1 MGGFVRCEQ
10 VTIVRMEFQSEYTAS
25 EDRDRYTNRRREHYN
40 RMAPRRAKSRKLG
53 AGYQRQLQR
62 YYQLFVPPNL
72 RVLEIGCG
80 TGDLLHAVAPGFGT
94 GIDFSA
100 AMLEAAREKYPAL
113 TFAQGDAHG
122 FDLEGEF
129 DVIILSDLVNDLWD
143 VQQVFAQLKKHCLP
157 DTRIIINF
165 HNNLW
170 GPALSLFQ
178 RLGLLHPLLEQNW
191 LTPEDLTGL
200 LKLAGFDLV
209 QRRPLILLPLPIPLL
224 SGLCNRLLAHLPL
237 FRAFD
242 FSHFFTAR
250 PLPEKVVE
258 TPSVSVV
265 IPARNEAGN
274 IEGLLRRLPKMGA
287 STEIVFV
294 EGNSSDDTYATIER
308 LLPEFPEQNAR
319 LITQPGKGKG
329 DAVRAA
335 FEVASGDILMILDA
349 DGTVAP
355 EDLPRF
361 YEALVSGKGE
371 FINGVRLVY
380 PLGDRSMRFFNM
392 VGNKFF
398 GLLFSWLLGQPL
410 RDTLCGT
417 KVLWKKDYE
426 EIARNRAYFGKLD
439 PFGDFDLLFGA
450 ARLSLKIQELPI
462 RYGARSYGDTN
473 ISRWRHGW
481 ILLRMAVKATFK
493 LKLI

>member
-1 MGGFVRCEQ
+1 
-10 VTIVRMEFQSEYTAS
+10 MEVVSENSSSQARELYV
-25 EDRDRYTNRRREHYN
+25 NRRKAHYEK
-40 RMAPRRAKSRKLG
+40 MAARPQKSGTLG

-62 YYQLFVPPNL
+62 YYQLFVPRNQ

-80 TGDLLHAVAPGFGT
+80 NGDLLNAVAPEYGVGL
-94 GIDFSA
+94 DFSPA
-100 AMLEAAREKYPAL
+100 ILEQARQNYPHL
-113 TFAQGDAHG
+113 TFLEQDAHALS
-122 FDLEGEF
+122 FDEPF

-143 VQQVFAQLKKHCLP
+143 VQQVLTALKSCCHP
-157 DTRIIINF
+157 ATRLVLNF

-170 GPALSLFQ
+170 GPMLSFAR
-178 RLGLLHPLLEQNW
+178 RLGLLDPQQEQNW
-191 LTPEDLTGL
+191 LTPEDLEGL
-200 LKLAGFDLV
+200 LKLSGFELV
-209 QRRPLILLPLPIPLL
+209 QRRPLILFPLNVPVLTRL
-224 SGLCNRLLAHLPL
+224 FNRVLAHLPL
-237 FRAFD
+237 VRAFD
-242 FSHFFTAR
+242 LTHFFIAR
-250 PLPEKVVE
+250 PVPEPLSQP
-258 TPSVSVV
+258 PSVTVV

-274 IEGLLRRLPKMGA
+274 IKNLLERVPAMGA
-287 STEIVFV
+287 STEIIFV
-294 EGNSSDDTYATIER
+294 EGGSSDDTYAVIEK
-308 LLPEFPEQNAR
+308 LLPDFPEQNGR
-319 LITQPGKGKG
+319 LIRQTGQGKG

-335 FEVASGDILMILDA
+335 FECATGDVLMILDA

-355 EDLPRF
+355 EELPRF
-361 YEALVSGKGE
+361 YDALVSGKGE

-426 EIARNRAYFGKLD
+426 QIAANRAYFGKLD

-450 ARLSLKIQELPI
+450 AKLNLKIQELPI
-462 RYGARSYGDTN
+462 RYGARTYGDTN
-473 ISRWRHGW
+473 ISRWRHGVV
-481 ILLRMAVKATFK
+481 LLRMAAKATAK